1 VKETERFEHLTS
13 SLANKTEFAELDFE
27 HRIRQQLRMVADSGV
42 IWLL

>member
-13 SLANKTEFAELDFE
+13 SLANKTELAESDFE
-27 HRIRQQLRMVADSGV
+27 HRIRQQLRMVANSGV